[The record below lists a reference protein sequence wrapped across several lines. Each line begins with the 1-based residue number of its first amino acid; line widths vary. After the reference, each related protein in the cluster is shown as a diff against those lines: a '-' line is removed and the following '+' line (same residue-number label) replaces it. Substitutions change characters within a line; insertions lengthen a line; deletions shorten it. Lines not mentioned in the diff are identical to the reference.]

1 MVALPR
7 MLRLSTGAC
16 LPVRDYWRVVWA
28 IVAKDAIVEWR
39 TRTAFMSALVFA
51 VLVLSILYFARDP
64 TVVSSLDIA
73 PGALWVTFT
82 FAAMVGLNRA
92 FLLERENQ
100 AMDGMLLAPVPR
112 TAIFVGKMSG
122 NLLFVGLVELISV
135 PLFVLFYNVSLTS
148 RLPHLL
154 VVTAMA
160 TVAFVAVGTL
170 LSAMVVRTRF
180 AELMLPVLLLPFLIP
195 PVVGAVQ
202 VTARILAERPVSE
215 MMGWIKLLAAF
226 DITFC
231 VLAVLLF
238 EATLDE

>member
-1 MVALPR
+1 M
-7 MLRLSTGAC
+7 
-16 LPVRDYWRVVWA
+16 RDYLGVVWA
-28 IVAKDAIVEWR
+28 IVVKDATVEWR
-39 TRTAFMSALVFA
+39 TKTAFMSAVVFA
-51 VLVLSILYFARDP
+51 ILVLSILYFARDP
-64 TVVSSLDIA
+64 TAVSSMDIA

-100 AMDGMLLAPVPR
+100 AIDGMLLTPVPR

-122 NLLFVGLVELISV
+122 NLLFVGFVELISV
-135 PLFVLFYNVSLTS
+135 PLFVLFYNVSLAG
-148 RLPHLL
+148 RLPQLL
-154 VVTAMA
+154 AVTAMA

-180 AELMLPVLLLPFLIP
+180 AELMLPILLLPFLIP

-202 VTARILAERPVSE
+202 LTSRILAARPASE
-215 MMGWIKLLAAF
+215 LMGWFKLLAAF
-226 DITFC
+226 DIVFC
-231 VLAVLLF
+231 VLAILLY

>member
-1 MVALPR
+1 M
-7 MLRLSTGAC
+7 G
-16 LPVRDYWRVVWA
+16 VVWA
-28 IVAKDAIVEWR
+28 IVVKDATVEWR
-39 TRTAFMSALVFA
+39 TKTAFMSAVVFA
-51 VLVLSILYFARDP
+51 ILVLSILYFARDP
-64 TVVSSLDIA
+64 TAVSSLDIA

-100 AMDGMLLAPVPR
+100 AIDGMLLTPVPR

-122 NLLFVGLVELISV
+122 NLLFVGFVELISV
-135 PLFVLFYNVSLTS
+135 PLFVLFYNVSLAG
-148 RLPHLL
+148 RLPQLL
-154 VVTAMA
+154 AVTAMA

-202 VTARILAERPVSE
+202 LTARILAARPASE
-215 MMGWIKLLAAF
+215 LMGWLKLLAGF
-226 DITFC
+226 DIVFC
-231 VLAVLLF
+231 VLAILLY

>member
-1 MVALPR
+1 MA
-7 MLRLSTGAC
+7 
-16 LPVRDYWRVVWA
+16 DYARVVWA
-28 IVAKDAIVEWR
+28 IIAKDAMVEWR
-39 TRTAFMSALVFA
+39 TKTAFLSAMVFA
-51 VLVLSILYFARDP
+51 ILVLSILFFARDP
-64 TVVSSLDIA
+64 TAVSSLDVA

-92 FLLERENQ
+92 FLLERENG
-100 AMDGMLLAPVPR
+100 AMDGMLLTPIPR
-112 TAIFVGKMSG
+112 TAIFVGKMGG
-122 NLLFVGLVELISV
+122 NLLFVALVEAISI
-135 PLFVLFYNVSLTS
+135 PLFILFYNVSLAG
-148 RLPHLL
+148 RLPQLIL
-154 VVTAMA
+154 VTAMA

-202 VTARILAERPVSE
+202 VTALILAGRPLSE
-215 MMGWIKLLAAF
+215 MMGWLKLLAGF
-226 DITFC
+226 DIVFC

>member
-1 MVALPR
+1 M
-7 MLRLSTGAC
+7 S
-16 LPVRDYWRVVWA
+16 DYLRVVWA
-28 IVAKDAIVEWR
+28 IVAKDATVEWR
-39 TRTAFMSALVFA
+39 TKTAFMSAVVFA

-64 TVVSSLDIA
+64 TAVSSLDVA

-92 FLLERENQ
+92 FLLEQENH
-100 AMDGMLLAPVPR
+100 AMDGMLLTPVPR

-122 NLLFVGLVELISV
+122 NLLFVGFVELISV

-154 VVTAMA
+154 GVTAMA

-180 AELMLPVLLLPFLIP
+180 AELMLPILLLPFLIP

-202 VTARILAERPVSE
+202 VTARILAGRPVSE
-215 MMGWIKLLAAF
+215 MMGWLKLLAGF
-226 DITFC
+226 DIVFC
-231 VLAVLLF
+231 VLAILLY